1 MEIIWGTD
9 SQLTPHPVLCCPS
22 PSTVCPIQ
30 SNCDAGN
37 LVSLPVRAGD
47 IVHLV
52 RHIRSL
58 DAGIRAFGFDEAFR
72 RTVGVPLVRG
82 AGVGAG
88 GLSHFITGDTS
99 VECLIT
105 VPFPRLSYPPYGWAC
120 LVTTYPQIAS
130 CLCKTDLVS
139 RVQNPPRPDLPVVG
153 INNPSLGE
161 KADKGGEWYAVCGR
175 SYLYMSRK
183 RVSNQGWHWKRM

>member
-105 VPFPRLSYPPYGWAC
+105 VPFPHRILS
-120 LVTTYPQIAS
+120 
-130 CLCKTDLVS
+130 
-139 RVQNPPRPDLPVVG
+139 VQDGFGFPRPESASSRP
-153 INNPSLGE
+153 PSRRYQQPLTWR
-161 KADKGGEWYAVCGR
+161 KGR
-175 SYLYMSRK
+175 
-183 RVSNQGWHWKRM
+183 